1 MTQKLIIIEIN
12 EMPLRIFR
20 QFQKLRPGSHVDELI
35 KSSQVIET
43 LAQDVEQSFLYPAQ
57 SWASLNTGAPYSAH
71 KIHWYNDP
79 KPDEY
84 PLYWKTLATHGLSIG
99 IVGSLH
105 SSPAETYAGSNENY
119 KFVIPDCFAPDSYTK
134 PAYFEPFQKVN
145 LKAVSSNTRVASGR
159 VPVQDAALMVMNSPR
174 YGIRMRTIVEGANLV
189 YKILRKSA
197 NRERLR
203 NLQFPLI
210 ADMFLHLL
218 HKHQPD
224 VAAMFTNHVAGNM
237 HRYWYALFPEDYE
250 TTVYD
255 NGWVAKYSEEITAA
269 IDLLDGYLGELML
282 LARETDRILV
292 VVSSMGQHANPR
304 LTPDDVKAREC
315 AFRLDD
321 VHKFIGHFTRNPYSF
336 VVESA
341 MMPQCT
347 LAFRDATQAA
357 RFAAEVRDAMQD
369 MQYIDMLVDQNR
381 ETVTLS
387 VWINGSVTEYVIR
400 GRTVQYADL
409 GFVRFEIDDHHSG
422 CHCPEG
428 SLIVYNS
435 RTAKATRSSV
445 DYLEYAPALLSHF
458 GIPPRPYMMTPSF
471 SF

>member
-84 PLYWKTLATHGLSIG
+84 PLYWKTLANHGFSIG
-99 IVGSLH
+99 IVNSLH
-105 SSPAETYAGSNENY
+105 SSPAEAYAGSNKNY

-134 PAYFEPFQKVN
+134 PGYFEPFQKLN
-145 LKAVSSNTRVASGR
+145 LKAVSSNTRVANVR

-203 NLQFPLI
+203 NLQFPLV
-210 ADMFLHLL
+210 ADMFLHLF

-224 VAAMFTNHVAGNM
+224 VAITFTNHVAGNM
-237 HRYWYALFPEDYE
+237 HRYWYALFPEDYPG
-250 TTVYD
+250 TLYD
-255 NGWVAKYSEEITAA
+255 NGWVSKYSGEITAA
-269 IDLLDGYLGELML
+269 VDLLDGYMGELMR

-292 VVSSMGQHANPR
+292 VVSSMGQRANPN
-304 LTPDDVKAREC
+304 LTRDDIKAR
-315 AFRLDD
+315 AYSFRVED
-321 VHKFIGHFTRNPYSF
+321 VPKFVGHFTKNQYSF
-336 VVESA
+336 SVDSA
-341 MMPQCT
+341 MVPQYT
-347 LAFRDATQAA
+347 LAFRSPAEAA
-357 RFAAEVRDAMQD
+357 QFAAEVREAMD
-369 MQYIDMLVDQNR
+369 GMQYIEMIVDQNQ
-381 ETVTLS
+381 EMVTLS
-387 VWINGSVTEYVIR
+387 VTLNGHVTEYVIQ
-400 GRTVQYADL
+400 GRSLQCSDL
-409 GFVRFEIDDHHSG
+409 GVTRFEIDDHHSG

-428 SLIVYNS
+428 SLIIYNS
-435 RTAKATRSSV
+435 RSTKAAQPSV

-458 GIPPRPYMMTPSF
+458 GIPAAPYMSTPSF

>member
-1 MTQKLIIIEIN
+1 MAQKLIIIEIN
-12 EMPLRIFR
+12 EMPLRVFQR
-20 QFQKLRPGSHVDELI
+20 FQKLRPGSHLDELL

-84 PLYWKTLATHGLSIG
+84 PLYWKTLAQHGFSMG

-105 SSPAETYAGSNENY
+105 SSPAESYASSNENY

-134 PAYFEPFQKVN
+134 PGYFEPFQKMN
-145 LKAVSSNTRVASGR
+145 LKAVSSNARVANVR

-189 YKILRKSA
+189 YKILRKNA

-210 ADMFLHLL
+210 ADMFLHLS

-224 VAAMFTNHVAGNM
+224 VAVTFTNHVAGNM

-250 TTVYD
+250 TKVYD
-255 NGWVAKYSEEITAA
+255 NRWVSKYSDEITAA
-269 IDLLDGYLGELML
+269 VDLLDGYIGELMRE
-282 LARETDRILV
+282 ARETDRILV
-292 VVSSMGQHANPR
+292 VVSSMGQKANPR
-304 LTPDDVKAREC
+304 LTANEVNARKY
-315 AFRLDD
+315 AYRLED
-321 VHKFIGHFTRNPYSF
+321 VHKFIGHFTKSRYNF
-336 VVESA
+336 AVDSA
-341 MMPQCT
+341 MVPQVT
-347 LAFRDATQAA
+347 LAFRDAGEAA
-357 RFAAEVRDAMQD
+357 QFAAEVQEALYG
-369 MQYIDMLVDQNR
+369 MQYIDIFVDQNQ
-381 ETVTLS
+381 EMVTLS
-387 VWINGSVTEYVIR
+387 VTLNGRVSEYMIQ
-400 GRTVQYADL
+400 GRTVQYSDL
-409 GFVRFEIDDHHSG
+409 GFARLEIDDHHSG

-428 SLIVYNS
+428 SLIIYNS
-435 RTAKATRSSV
+435 RTAKAAKPSV

-458 GIPPRPYMMTPSF
+458 GIPQAPYMMTPSF
-471 SF
+471 SL